1 MSKQLDP
8 AVWAKL
14 QPASDR
20 YGMSRPEIFRAC
32 VVGDIE
38 AVHVKKAGRSRGIWL
53 VNVAS
58 LEPFIRSFAPG
69 GSRYGKEAGIPAA
82 PVNRQ
87 ARKAI
92 AA

>member
-53 VNVAS
+53 VNVSS
-58 LEPFIRSFAPG
+58 LEAFIRSFAPG
-69 GSRYGKEAGIPAA
+69 GSRYGKEDGIPAA

-87 ARKAI
+87 ARKAV